1 MKEKLLKLKDD
12 LQKSMNDINKI
23 KKSTEEEGYR
33 ILLENFL
40 IHLEKITS
48 DLDVILDSIDYFNE
62 KNKK

>member
-1 MKEKLLKLKDD
+1 MKEKLSKLKDN
-12 LQKSMNDINKI
+12 LQKSMKDINRIRKT
-23 KKSTEEEGYR
+23 TEEEGYK

-62 KNKK
+62 KK

>member
-12 LQKSMNDINKI
+12 LQNSMNDINKI
-23 KKSTEEEGYR
+23 KKSTEEEGYK

-48 DLDVILDSIDYFNE
+48 DLDVILDSIDYFYE
-62 KNKK
+62 KK

>member
-12 LQKSMNDINKI
+12 LQNSMNDINKI
-23 KKSTEEEGYR
+23 KKSTEEEGYK

-62 KNKK
+62 KK

>member
-12 LQKSMNDINKI
+12 LQNSMNNINKI
-23 KKSTEEEGYR
+23 KKSTKEEGYK

-48 DLDVILDSIDYFNE
+48 DLDVIIDSINYFNE